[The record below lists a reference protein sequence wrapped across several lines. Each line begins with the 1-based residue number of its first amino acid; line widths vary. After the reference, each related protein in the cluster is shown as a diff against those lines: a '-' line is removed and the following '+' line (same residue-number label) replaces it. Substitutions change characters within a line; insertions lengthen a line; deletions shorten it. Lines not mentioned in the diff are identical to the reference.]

1 MSSEPAGTPHP
12 ERAANI
18 IPLAG
23 STRPYWLG
31 HLRDHVL
38 RQGLRDCLRR
48 ERGATAELLAHIAEF
63 DARQLYSNDT
73 CSSMF
78 DYCVRKLHMSEDTAL
93 KRIRV
98 ARTAREFPA
107 IFPLLADGRLTLTA
121 VVLLTPRLSAANA
134 DALLAA
140 AVHRT
145 KSQLELLLATSFQ
158 HAVVPAQPMLPMNS
172 GNEVVPE
179 PPVPSDS
186 RADAHSGEPLFQAA
200 AEVDDAHTD
209 TGFAFVASET
219 DVPLIDDATGNAIA
233 SQAAEDDLTAP
244 PSVPANVAAN
254 RDALAETDL
263 VAIAPQS
270 HGLALYLRFT
280 PVSANCASLK
290 GMLSL
295 QAMREFKRLQELAGS
310 FGASAAA
317 AELLEKAIKAYAD
330 ALEKRKFG
338 ARVGAGAR
346 ASAGGRVDAGAR
358 ASAGGRAGAG
368 ARASASARA
377 GASKGPGANASA
389 SPSTRA
395 KHTDPKRRRIPS
407 AIRRAVYDRD
417 HGQCTFQ
424 GSDGTRCACRTA
436 LEFDHIQPL
445 ARGGLS
451 TVANLRLRCRAH
463 NQLEARRAFGE
474 RFVKAKQ
481 EQARARAGSEHAHPS
496 TNPRTRRAP

>member
-1 MSSEPAGTPHP
+1 
-12 ERAANI
+12 
-18 IPLAG
+18 
-23 STRPYWLG
+23 
-31 HLRDHVL
+31 
-38 RQGLRDCLRR
+38 
-48 ERGATAELLAHIAEF
+48 
-63 DARQLYSNDT
+63 
-73 CSSMF
+73 
-78 DYCVRKLHMSEDTAL
+78 
-93 KRIRV
+93 
-98 ARTAREFPA
+98 
-107 IFPLLADGRLTLTA
+107 
-121 VVLLTPRLSAANA
+121 
-134 DALLAA
+134 
-140 AVHRT
+140 
-145 KSQLELLLATSFQ
+145 
-158 HAVVPAQPMLPMNS
+158 MNS

-358 ASAGGRAGAG
+358 ASAGGRVDAGARASAGGRAGAG

-481 EQARARAGSEHAHPS
+481 EQARAQSAARRTVPA
-496 TNPRTRRAP
+496 TNRSPGRAP